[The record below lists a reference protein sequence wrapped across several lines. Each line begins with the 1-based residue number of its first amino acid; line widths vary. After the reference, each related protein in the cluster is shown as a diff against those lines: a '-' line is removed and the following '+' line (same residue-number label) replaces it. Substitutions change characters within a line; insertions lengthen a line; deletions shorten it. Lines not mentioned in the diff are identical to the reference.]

1 MTPTTNIISNANY
14 ETKEKKG
21 RKMNSLNHFNKIR
34 TLPLLIAP
42 VLITLAALTAVPARA
57 TTGCGTTNTNLLS
70 PVPFGYFPDGLLDL
84 MCRQLG
90 FGWDLKTKVKGDSDV
105 YVTLVTFQPGAQTGW
120 HSHPGPS
127 LITVIEGTLTVYKD
141 DCTFTTYSVGESFT
155 DIGCGDVH
163 NVVNE
168 TAAEA
173 KDVAV
178 QIVPH
183 TAGRRDDKPDPGCP
197 QVPPCPAF

>member
-1 MTPTTNIISNANY
+1 MAVKGKPQQQLKTMKTLDVTNPIHRSPLQRA
-14 ETKEKKG
+14 
-21 RKMNSLNHFNKIR
+21 L
-34 TLPLLIAP
+34 LLIAP
-42 VLITLAALTAVPARA
+42 AFVIIAALTAVPSRA

-84 MCRQLG
+84 MCMQLG

-141 DCTFTTYSVGESFT
+141 DCTFTTYGVGESFT

-168 TAAEA
+168 TGMEA

-183 TAGRRDDKPDPGCP
+183 TAPRRDDKPDPGCP
-197 QVPPCPAF
+197 QVTPCPAF

>member
-1 MTPTTNIISNANY
+1 MNPRTRF
-14 ETKEKKG
+14 KKIL
-21 RKMNSLNHFNKIR
+21 M
-34 TLPLLIAP
+34 LPLLIA
-42 VLITLAALTAVPARA
+42 LALAVGAAPARA
-57 TTGCGTTNTNLLS
+57 TPGCGTTNTNLLS
-70 PVPFGYFPDGLLDL
+70 PVPAGYFPDGLLDL
-84 MCRQLG
+84 MCRELPG
-90 FGWDLKTKVKGDSDV
+90 TRLPWYLKMNIRGDSDV
-105 YVTLVTFQPGAQTGW
+105 YVTQVTFQPAAQTGW

-141 DCTFTTYSVGESFT
+141 DCTSTTYSAGESFT

-168 TAAEA
+168 TGAEA

-183 TAGRRDDKPDPGCP
+183 GAMRRIDVDDPGCP